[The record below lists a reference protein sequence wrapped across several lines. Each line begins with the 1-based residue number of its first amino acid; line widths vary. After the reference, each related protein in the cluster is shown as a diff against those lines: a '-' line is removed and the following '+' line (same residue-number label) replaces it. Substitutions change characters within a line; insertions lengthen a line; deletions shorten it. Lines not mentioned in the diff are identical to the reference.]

1 MIPPISVSFLYY
13 YLLSPS
19 LYMFHHVVMV
29 GCRCVAAGLVSIFP
43 TSRLFCDLHFYY
55 DDDDDERDNSLF
67 HPLDEVNVEHLQTTT
82 TRQEKWRVVCCILGA
97 KKSEYLLFQLCLEGR
112 VTQTHNWFF
121 SLYIARWLCRR
132 RRRRVFGGEWVPNL
146 ELYGA
151 ETDMEARVDPPPPIM
166 LFSLSFVCIDTAG
179 AYHIV
184 RRK

>member
-19 LYMFHHVVMV
+19 LYMFHHVFMV

-121 SLYIARWLCRR
+121 SLYIAR
-132 RRRRVFGGEWVPNL
+132 
-146 ELYGA
+146 
-151 ETDMEARVDPPPPIM
+151 
-166 LFSLSFVCIDTAG
+166 
-179 AYHIV
+179 
-184 RRK
+184 